1 MKRLLVFTLLTS
13 LLSGSAAFAGE
24 SLVQSAA
31 RIAQAQA
38 AAVEADAVTN
48 RNDVTTLAKNTALF
62 AQERAVLSKS
72 GLKRRNKALLY
83 IGMGVGFAAA
93 AYVIDHNVVN
103 ATPSSLGTR
112 RD

>member
-13 LLSGSAAFAGE
+13 LLGSSAAFAGE

-31 RIAQAQA
+31 RIVQAQTA
-38 AAVEADAVTN
+38 ATEADALTN
-48 RNDVTTLAKNTALF
+48 RSDATTLVKKTALF
-62 AQERAVLSKS
+62 AQEQAVLSKS

-83 IGMGVGFAAA
+83 ISMGVGFAAA

-103 ATPSSLGTR
+103 STPSSLGTR

>member
-1 MKRLLVFTLLTS
+1 MKRLLLFTLVTS
-13 LLSGSAAFAGE
+13 LLGSSAAFAGE

-38 AAVEADAVTN
+38 VAVEAGAVASRSDTTT
-48 RNDVTTLAKNTALF
+48 VTKKTALF
-62 AQERAVLSKS
+62 AQEQAVLSKS

-103 ATPSSLGTR
+103 STPSSLGTR